1 MRHPHSNARKLRK
14 ALPPAEQR
22 LWHFVRRKQLGG
34 FRFRRQHT
42 IGDYIVDFACL
53 EAGIVIELDGS
64 QHGEDGAIFKDKER
78 DLKLSEAGYDVIRI
92 WNYEVM
98 ENIEGVLEGILERCE
113 NSIRAKNH
121 QR

>member
-1 MRHPHSNARKLRK
+1 MRKPHPNARRLRK
-14 ALPPAEQR
+14 ALPPSEQR

-42 IGDYIVDFACL
+42 IGDYVVDFACL

-64 QHGEDGAIFKDKER
+64 QHGEDEAILKDQER
-78 DLKLSEAGYDVIRI
+78 DLMLNKEGYEVIRI

-113 NSIRAKNH
+113 NSIRFKNH